1 MFYSYCLY
9 YSYFLPHFLYNLYS
23 IRAAI
28 LDDIHCIHDL
38 VSYCTCTM

>member
-1 MFYSYCLY
+1 
-9 YSYFLPHFLYNLYS
+9 LYS